1 MTYYVF
7 GDFRIEE
14 GSKKTVMG
22 KTLETLEVSML
33 YSRMKWINMFG
44 WFIVDEDPKKKEI
57 GKFKIEHGME

>member
-14 GSKKTVMG
+14 GSKKTVIG
-22 KTLETLEVSML
+22 KILETLEVSML
-33 YSRMKWINMFG
+33 YSRMKRINMFG
-44 WFIVDEDPKKKEI
+44 WFIVEEDPKKKER

>member
-44 WFIVDEDPKKKEI
+44 
-57 GKFKIEHGME
+57 